1 MYQYMYYEFFNVFV
15 WLFILYFYLVWR
27 FEFMKQVYIN
37 YKSQYIY
44 SYIVYGIDGCFI
56 WKKKLKN
63 INYIFLIYV
72 FVFISKMYKI

>member
-1 MYQYMYYEFFNVFV
+1 
-15 WLFILYFYLVWR
+15 
-27 FEFMKQVYIN
+27 MKQVYLN

-63 INYIFLIYV
+63 INYYIFLIYV